1 MAKPKKSDDKKAPAA
16 KVPAADAE
24 QTMPEAPRARKA
36 PAGERAPERKRRDL
50 RPFIYA
56 GLDVLFAVVYL
67 FSVTELSPNR
77 HPWAQALLLCLP
89 LAAGVMAIATLVG
102 GLVEDAKL
110 ARIAWIAAVAGA
122 ILMLVVTVV
131 LLALLLMSAA
141 FLSGVYGAIGKG
153 AASGVLAAAALI
165 VEVCGILPAFQLK
178 YLMTRGGRRAFGLT
192 PLWSPA

>member
-1 MAKPKKSDDKKAPAA
+1 MAKQKKKAKPTPVDSEA
-16 KVPAADAE
+16 
-24 QTMPEAPRARKA
+24 TMPEAPRARAKADA
-36 PAGERAPERKRRDL
+36 PAPARTRRRDL

-56 GLDVLFAVVYL
+56 GLDLLFAVVYV
-67 FSVTELSPNR
+67 FAVTELSPNR
-77 HPWAQALLLCLP
+77 HAWAQALLFCLP
-89 LAAGVMAIATLVG
+89 VGAVVLAAGTLAG
-102 GLVEDAKL
+102 ALVKDARL

-122 ILMLVVTVV
+122 TLMLVVTVV
-131 LLALLLMSAA
+131 LLALLLASAA

-178 YLMTRGGRRAFGLT
+178 YLMTRGGRRAFGLA

>member
-1 MAKPKKSDDKKAPAA
+1 MAKQKQKAKPSTETST
-16 KVPAADAE
+16 PDAE
-24 QTMPEAPRARKA
+24 STMPEAPHARRAEPAPGAARK
-36 PAGERAPERKRRDL
+36 KRRDL

-56 GLDVLFAVVYL
+56 GLDVIFCVVYL
-67 FSVTELSPNR
+67 FSVLELSPNR

-89 LAAGVMAIATLVG
+89 LSAGLMAVGTLVG
-102 GLVEDAKL
+102 ALVKDAKL
-110 ARIAWIAAVAGA
+110 ARVGWIVAVAGA
-122 ILMLVVTVV
+122 TSMLVVTVV
-131 LLALLLMSAA
+131 LLALLLASAA

>member
-1 MAKPKKSDDKKAPAA
+1 MAKQKKSSDKKPAA
-16 KVPAADAE
+16 ADSE
-24 QTMPEAPRARKA
+24 QTMPEAPHARKA
-36 PAGERAPERKRRDL
+36 TTGERVPKKKRRDL

-56 GLDVLFAVVYL
+56 GLDVLFAIVYL
-67 FSVTELSPNR
+67 FSVLELSPNR

-89 LAAGVMAIATLVG
+89 LAAGVMAIGTLVG
-102 GLVEDAKL
+102 GIVKDAKI

-122 ILMLVVTVV
+122 TLMLVVTVV